1 MPGYKNSTGRK
12 TFNGSYTEYQ
22 IMYEKNS
29 DQITRLYYITA
40 ESVQNAIEQF
50 RLTHITEEILS
61 VVKL

>member
-1 MPGYKNSTGRK
+1 MPTPHKKRI
-12 TFNGSYTEYQ
+12 GSYTEYQ
-22 IMYEKNS
+22 IMYEKNT
-29 DQITRLYYITA
+29 DQTTRLYYVTA